1 MPKKNKARGKKTK
14 SCKQNKQPKIERLTP
29 EQITKVL
36 NILKNAK
43 IEDKVIGFFE
53 GLINGNEWLCD
64 QAEKGLLTIAKLRK
78 LFQIQCTEKP
88 VNRNPHLNKSN
99 TNNTSGSEDK
109 KTKGHGR
116 NSADAYVGAE
126 IIDVLH
132 PELKPGDD
140 CPDEYCDGKLYEMS
154 DPGVFVRVVGKP
166 LATATR
172 YNIQK
177 LRCNLCAKVYQAP
190 LPEGVGNKKY
200 DENFVS
206 MLMINKYFVA
216 VPFYRQD
223 RLQTYL
229 GIPLPSST
237 QWDLMY
243 EHKEVLEKLFG
254 ALWNDAAN
262 GIGINYDDTSVK
274 ILSEIKAK
282 RNAIKG
288 EKNKHNCFTT
298 GIVSVHEDHRTYVF
312 MSDNRT
318 AGQCVVDMVKD
329 CRDKDAGLPIL
340 MCDALTANIPQQI
353 SDDLYIL
360 CYCLVHARRQFYEL
374 PDGYNDLADEVIRL
388 IGKIYQN
395 ESWAK
400 NLPPDER
407 LKYHQEK
414 SQPYM
419 DELKEYLEAQQDEY
433 EPNGVAGKA
442 IAYILKRWT
451 QLSQF
456 LRYANAPIDNNITEQ
471 ALKLVIQV
479 RKSSMF
485 FKTLESA
492 KFASHVQSALYSAAQ
507 NDLNP
512 CSYMTTI
519 LQNEAA
525 VIANP
530 EAWLPWTYQ
539 ETLKLMRQDDARKV
553 TSTQES
559 LDSG

>member
-190 LPEGVGNKKY
+190 F
-200 DENFVS
+200 D
-206 MLMINKYFVA
+206 VA
-216 VPFYRQD
+216 T
-223 RLQTYL
+223 L
-229 GIPLPSST
+229 
-237 QWDLMY
+237 
-243 EHKEVLEKLFG
+243 
-254 ALWNDAAN
+254 
-262 GIGINYDDTSVK
+262 
-274 ILSEIKAK
+274 
-282 RNAIKG
+282 
-288 EKNKHNCFTT
+288 
-298 GIVSVHEDHRTYVF
+298 
-312 MSDNRT
+312 NRT
-318 AGQCVVDMVKD
+318 Q
-329 CRDKDAGLPIL
+329 IL
-340 MCDALTANIPQQI
+340 
-353 SDDLYIL
+353 
-360 CYCLVHARRQFYEL
+360 H
-374 PDGYNDLADEVIRL
+374 
-388 IGKIYQN
+388 
-395 ESWAK
+395 
-400 NLPPDER
+400 
-407 LKYHQEK
+407 
-414 SQPYM
+414 
-419 DELKEYLEAQQDEY
+419 
-433 EPNGVAGKA
+433 
-442 IAYILKRWT
+442 
-451 QLSQF
+451 
-456 LRYANAPIDNNITEQ
+456 
-471 ALKLVIQV
+471 
-479 RKSSMF
+479 
-485 FKTLESA
+485 
-492 KFASHVQSALYSAAQ
+492 
-507 NDLNP
+507 
-512 CSYMTTI
+512 
-519 LQNEAA
+519 
-525 VIANP
+525 
-530 EAWLPWTYQ
+530 
-539 ETLKLMRQDDARKV
+539 
-553 TSTQES
+553 
-559 LDSG
+559 